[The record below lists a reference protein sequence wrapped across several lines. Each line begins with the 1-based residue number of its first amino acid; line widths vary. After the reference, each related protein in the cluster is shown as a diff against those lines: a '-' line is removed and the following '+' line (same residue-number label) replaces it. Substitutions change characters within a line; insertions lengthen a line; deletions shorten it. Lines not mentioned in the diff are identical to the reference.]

1 MKDNGND
8 ADVFISGEL
17 KKTQHEQSR
26 VAMSRLKTK
35 DDDADLSERLERIS
49 IKSPTEE
56 EEDKSSNSVKVRF
69 VIAKDKKAVD
79 DVYFVPV
86 DCIFAYN
93 PDDEDHVKAIKT
105 HFEAVERGA
114 IKKKLSLEVVE
125 LEGTCINVPTVI
137 GGLTPKYKS
146 KMIGLPAKVKRKPK
160 TKKECP
166 ACGYVDCSEPACSA
180 SASEASASEASGS
193 EASSSAKTYKEF
205 DFGASLKKK

>member
-1 MKDNGND
+1 
-8 ADVFISGEL
+8 
-17 KKTQHEQSR
+17 
-26 VAMSRLKTK
+26 MSRRKTR
-35 DDDADLSERLERIS
+35 DDDADLSKRLERIS

-56 EEDKSSNSVKVRF
+56 EEVKSSTSVKVRF

-166 ACGYVDCSEPACSA
+166 ACGFAGCSA
-180 SASEASASEASGS
+180 SASEVSASEVSASEVSASEASASEASGS